1 MSAAPADLDDSTF
14 LYHQLAAYPWD
25 SDPEFQS
32 GLRAILG
39 PLAIQ
44 DTDQVAHLTLRAQCY
59 YYARKAGTAVDF
71 DGYRQWLAQDED
83 GRDVQRDGEV
93 TYRNGGDSRHT
104 EAGAVADGGNV
115 HGSPPDGDQATAP
128 AQVNGT
134 TSSAPTHPA
143 TFAEICD
150 MIAEGKPIPGI
161 KDIPDTI
168 LEGHASEK
176 KASGRMKPW
185 EKTARAEADSVA
197 VGGARVEGKA
207 SWMR

>member
-71 DGYRQWLAQDED
+71 DGYRQWLAHDE
-83 GRDVQRDGEV
+83 GGSDVQRDGEV
-93 TYRNGGDSRHT
+93 TDRNGGDPRHMD
-104 EAGAVADGGNV
+104 AGGVADGGDV
-115 HGSPPDGDQATAP
+115 RGSTTGGDQATAP
-128 AQVNGT
+128 AQAN
-134 TSSAPTHPA
+134 
-143 TFAEICD
+143 
-150 MIAEGKPIPGI
+150 
-161 KDIPDTI
+161 
-168 LEGHASEK
+168 
-176 KASGRMKPW
+176 
-185 EKTARAEADSVA
+185 
-197 VGGARVEGKA
+197 
-207 SWMR
+207 